1 MEGVWRCV
9 GRVEECGERGRGVWE
24 GWRNV
29 VEGAEECGGRGGGM
43 LWEGGKLCGESFFG
57 KE

>member
-1 MEGVWRCV
+1 MVGLEVCGRGVEV
-9 GRVEECGERGRGVWE
+9 CGTGGGVWE

-29 VEGAEECGGRGGGM
+29 VEGVEECGGRGGGM

>member
-1 MEGVWRCV
+1 MVVGWRCV
-9 GRVEECGERGRGVWE
+9 VGLEVCGRGVE
-24 GWRNV
+24 V
-29 VEGAEECGGRGGGM
+29 CGAGGGVEECGGRGGGM